1 MTNIKPLSNST
12 AHGDVDASADAVP
25 ATGGAVLLEPTK
37 FDPDTVDV
45 AAAAA
50 RKTARRFAGR
60 HDIDFADRQS
70 PE

>member
-1 MTNIKPLSNST
+1 MTNLKPST
-12 AHGDVDASADAVP
+12 RDVDASTDLVP
-25 ATGGAVLLEPTK
+25 ATGGAVLLEATE

-60 HDIDFADRQS
+60 HDIDFADRQR